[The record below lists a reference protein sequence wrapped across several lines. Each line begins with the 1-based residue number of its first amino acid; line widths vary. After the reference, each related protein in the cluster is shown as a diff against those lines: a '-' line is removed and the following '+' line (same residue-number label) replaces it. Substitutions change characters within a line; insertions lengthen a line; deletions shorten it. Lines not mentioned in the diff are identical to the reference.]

1 MNSFH
6 PVSEVTSRCA
16 GTSSVLKFSAC
27 RHKIS
32 SVDFEWQANG
42 AKPRLIVLRFFF
54 SFSGLL
60 QVFVGNTDENTIV
73 YNELNG
79 SIVARYTRFQPTAWH
94 NHISMRVELYGCK
107 GTFFLVTSFFC
118 GIRKK
123 YKQILAW
130 FITFGGLYYF
140 TANINIYIYRHGVS
154 WPLKKPIEETFN
166 SDTLTSAW
174 LHRMPKIEKKEF
186 MTHVVPVHCGDPLGK
201 QQTITN
207 KQK

>member
-1 MNSFH
+1 MIFFRLHAIVNSFH

-42 AKPRLIVLRFFF
+42 AKPRLIVFRFFF

-107 GTFFLVTSFFC
+107 GTFF
-118 GIRKK
+118 GN
-123 YKQILAW
+123 ILLLSNSVK
-130 FITFGGLYYF
+130 IQTNPCL
-140 TANINIYIYRHGVS
+140 IYHFWR
-154 WPLKKPIEETFN
+154 PLL
-166 SDTLTSAW
+166 LTV
-174 LHRMPKIEKKEF
+174 LLN
-186 MTHVVPVHCGDPLGK
+186 TC
-201 QQTITN
+201 
-207 KQK
+207 